1 MYATRSFRRI
11 KEKLAPIPIY
21 LSSMLCDLRRTNM
34 KTKDRPILHK
44 MYCPVCGCL
53 LEALEPYDINT
64 DDSFEYY
71 CCECSLTITV
81 DIEAEE
87 E

>member
-1 MYATRSFRRI
+1 MR
-11 KEKLAPIPIY
+11 
-21 LSSMLCDLRRTNM
+21 
-34 KTKDRPILHK
+34 TKDRPILHK

-81 DIEAEE
+81 DIESEE
-87 E
+87 D